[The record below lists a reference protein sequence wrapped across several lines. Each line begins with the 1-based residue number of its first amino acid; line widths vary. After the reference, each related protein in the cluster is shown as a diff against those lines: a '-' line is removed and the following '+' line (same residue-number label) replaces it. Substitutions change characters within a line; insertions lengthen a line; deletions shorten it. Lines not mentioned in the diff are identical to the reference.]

1 MSSRIFTPVTVGS
14 LTLPTRIVRSATE
27 LFGSLPDGHVPP
39 EEIAIYRRLSR
50 EPLGLILTAHTCVS
64 PEGRA
69 NRYQNAFWDDGYLPD
84 GRAIAEACGQ
94 IPCIMQLGHGG
105 MKAKGSN
112 GGLPVYTPD
121 TMTEREIRELVRAFG
136 RAALRAKEAGFAGVM
151 LHVAHLY
158 LFSQF
163 FYPEFNHRT
172 DRYGGSAENRFRIAA
187 ECAEEIHAVCG
198 DGYPVLMKINAT
210 DRDGTAE
217 YERDV
222 ADALRVAGKCGIAAA
237 EISGWDSAPCV
248 ITDRPYFLDVV
259 RRLAETAALPLIEVG
274 GIRCAADVEA
284 ILDAGAVA
292 ASVSRPLLC
301 DPSFPTR
308 LREEEGHRSPCRSC
322 GFCFRPYPERGRI
335 CAMHKSS

>member
-1 MSSRIFTPVTVGS
+1 MSDCIFTPISIES
-14 LTLPTRIVRSATE
+14 LTLPTRLVRSATE

-39 EEIAIYRRLSR
+39 EEIAIYERLSR

-64 PEGRA
+64 PEGRS
-69 NRYQNAFWDDGYLPD
+69 NRYQNAFWDDSYLPD
-84 GRAIAEACGQ
+84 GRSIAEACGSV
-94 IPCIMQLGHGG
+94 PCVMQLGHGG
-105 MKAKGSN
+105 MKAKGNN

-121 TMTEREIRELVRAFG
+121 TMTTEEIRGLVRAFG
-136 RAALRAKEAGFAGVM
+136 EAALRAKTAGFDGVM

-172 DRYGGSAENRFRIAA
+172 DRYGGSAENRIRIAA
-187 ECAEEIHAVCG
+187 ECAEQIHAVCG
-198 DGYPVLMKINAT
+198 DDYPVLMKLNGT
-210 DRDGTAE
+210 DRNLTPE

-222 ADALRVAGKCGIAAA
+222 AEALRIAEKSGIAAC

-259 RRLAETAALPLIEVG
+259 RRLKEQVDLPLIEVG
-274 GIRCAADVEA
+274 GIRSAADVKA
-284 ILDAGAVA
+284 VLDAGAVA

-308 LREEEGHRSPCRSC
+308 LRDEEGHRSPCRSC
-322 GFCFRPYPERGRI
+322 GFCFRPYPERGMRI
-335 CAMHKSS
+335 CALHRE

>member
-1 MSSRIFTPVTVGS
+1 MSKRIFTPVSIGS
-14 LTLPTRIVRSATE
+14 LTLPTRLVRSATE

-39 EEIAIYRRLSR
+39 EEIGIYRRLSC

-84 GRAIAEACGQ
+84 GQAIAAACGSV
-94 IPCIMQLGHGG
+94 PCVMQLGHGG
-105 MKAKGSN
+105 MKAKGNN

-121 TMTEREIRELVRAFG
+121 TMTTGEIRELVRAFG
-136 RAALRAKEAGFAGVM
+136 EAALRAKTAGFDGVM

-172 DRYGGSAENRFRIAA
+172 DRYGGSAENRIRIAA
-187 ECAEEIHAVCG
+187 ECAEQVHAVCG
-198 DGYPVLMKINAT
+198 DDYPVLMKLNGT
-210 DRDGTAE
+210 DRDLTPA
-217 YERDV
+217 YEQDV
-222 ADALRVAGKCGIAAA
+222 IEALRIAEKCGIAAC

-259 RRLAETAALPLIEVG
+259 RQLKEQVDLPLIEVG
-274 GIRCAADVEA
+274 GIRSAADVEA
-284 ILDAGAVA
+284 VLDAGAFA

-308 LREEEGHRSPCRSC
+308 LRDEEGHRSPCRSC
-322 GFCFRPYPERGRI
+322 GFCFRPYPERGRRI
-335 CAMHKSS
+335 CALHRE

>member
-1 MSSRIFTPVTVGS
+1 MSDLIFTPVSIGS
-14 LTLPTRIVRSATE
+14 LTLPSRLVRSATE

-39 EEIAIYRRLSR
+39 EEIEIYRRLSR

-69 NRYQNAFWDDGYLPD
+69 NRFQNAFWDDGYLPD
-84 GRAIAEACGQ
+84 GRAIAEACGSV
-94 IPCIMQLGHGG
+94 PCVMQLGHGG
-105 MKAKGSN
+105 MKAKGNN

-121 TMTEREIRELVRAFG
+121 SMTEGEIRELIRAFG
-136 RAALRAKEAGFAGVM
+136 RAALRAKTAGFDGVM

-172 DRYGGSAENRFRIAA
+172 DRWGGSAENRIRIAA

-198 DGYPVLMKINAT
+198 GDYPVLMKLNAT
-210 DRDGTAE
+210 DRDRTPE

-222 ADALRVAGKCGIAAA
+222 ADALRIAAESGVA
-237 EISGWDSAPCV
+237 ACEISGWDSAPCV
-248 ITDRPYFLDVV
+248 VTDRPYFLDAV
-259 RRLAETAALPLIEVG
+259 RRLAEKVDLPLIEVG
-274 GIRCAADVEA
+274 GIRSAADVEA
-284 ILDAGAVA
+284 VLDAGAVA

-301 DPSFPTR
+301 DPAFPTR
-308 LREEEGHRSPCRSC
+308 LRDEEGHRSPCRSC

-335 CAMHKSS
+335 CAQRKA

>member
-1 MSSRIFTPVTVGS
+1 MSDRIFTPVSIGS
-14 LTLPTRIVRSATE
+14 LTLPSRLVRSATE

-39 EEIAIYRRLSR
+39 EEIEIYRRLSR

-69 NRYQNAFWDDGYLPD
+69 NRFQNAFWDDGYLPD
-84 GRAIAEACGQ
+84 GRAIAEACGSV
-94 IPCIMQLGHGG
+94 PCVMQLGHGG
-105 MKAKGSN
+105 MKAKGNN

-121 TMTEREIRELVRAFG
+121 SMTEGEIRELIRAFG
-136 RAALRAKEAGFAGVM
+136 RAALRAKTAGFDGVM

-172 DRYGGSAENRFRIAA
+172 DRWGGSAENRIRIAA

-198 DGYPVLMKINAT
+198 GDYPVLMKLNAT
-210 DRDGTAE
+210 DRDRTPE
-217 YERDV
+217 YEGDV
-222 ADALRVAGKCGIAAA
+222 TDALRIAAA
-237 EISGWDSAPCV
+237 SGVAACEISGWDSAPCV
-248 ITDRPYFLDVV
+248 VTDRPYFLDAV
-259 RRLAETAALPLIEVG
+259 RRLAEKVDLPLIEVG
-274 GIRCAADVEA
+274 GIRSAADVEA
-284 ILDAGAVA
+284 VLDAGAVA

-301 DPSFPTR
+301 DPAFPTR
-308 LREEEGHRSPCRSC
+308 LRDEEGYRSPCRSC

-335 CAMHKSS
+335 CAQRKA